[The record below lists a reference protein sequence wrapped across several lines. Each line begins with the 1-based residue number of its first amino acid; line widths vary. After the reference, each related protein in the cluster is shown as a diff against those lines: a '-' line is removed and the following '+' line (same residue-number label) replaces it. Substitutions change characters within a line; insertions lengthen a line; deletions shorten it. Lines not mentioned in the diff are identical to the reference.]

1 MQQKIDPKRIRTDLD
16 TQARVQTDAKVVEEY
31 AAAMLRG
38 VEFPPVEVFH
48 DLDSDVLILVD
59 GFHRL
64 AAHLEAKPD
73 EDIDVII
80 KEGTLSDARWA
91 SFTVNATHGLRR
103 SAADKRRI
111 IAEALR
117 HENGAKMSDRQIA
130 EHTGVDHKTVAA
142 VRRELLT
149 GGEIPHVDCREGK
162 DGKAYA
168 VKNAKS
174 EPEPEAEV
182 EGVLISLPK
191 FHDGKPEVLLD
202 ILLGFFKKDYLQSLA
217 TGINQKFN
225 NERRKSRVG

>member
-16 TQARVQTDAKVVEEY
+16 TQARVETDASVVEEY
-31 AAAMLRG
+31 ASAMLRG
-38 VEFPPVEVFH
+38 DEFPPIVVFH

-64 AAHLEAKPD
+64 EAHMRAKPD
-73 EDIDVII
+73 EEMEVII
-80 KEGTLSDARWA
+80 KDGTLSDARWA

-117 HENGAKMSDRQIA
+117 HEKGVKMSDRQIA
-130 EHTGVDHKTVAA
+130 GHVGVDHKTVAA
-142 VRRELLT
+142 VRRELMT
-149 GGEIPHVDCREGK
+149 GGEIPHVHCREGK

-168 VKNAKS
+168 VKKS
-174 EPEPEAEV
+174 EPEPATEV

-191 FHDGKPEVLLD
+191 FRDGKPEVLLD
-202 ILLGFFKKDYLQSLA
+202 VLLGFFQEEYLQSLA
-217 TGINQKFN
+217 AAIHKRFN
-225 NERRKSRVG
+225 SARRTRSRVG